1 MSRAAGCFEWVP
13 GVPGPSQCP
22 ALPPCTLS
30 QAADSTETPTVSLQ
44 AQLVPTGSAQSRLF
58 VLHPHPSS
66 AADGPFVMN
75 HELEIQQAFS
85 DYHSG
90 QLQRKDDNPWK
101 DDEEL

>member
-1 MSRAAGCFEWVP
+1 MPLLSTPAG
-13 GVPGPSQCP
+13 
-22 ALPPCTLS
+22 
-30 QAADSTETPTVSLQ
+30 
-44 AQLVPTGSAQSRLF
+44 
-58 VLHPHPSS
+58 